1 MYLGRV
7 IGKRTIERGLIIF
20 CLMNFNHFSQLREV
34 ISEKHEVLASLQ
46 GFQDSLAAIQAE
58 NNSLKSSLRV
68 SSGMPANKMG
78 DVHTWEG
85 RRNRIY

>member
-1 MYLGRV
+1 M
-7 IGKRTIERGLIIF
+7 
-20 CLMNFNHFSQLREV
+20 

-58 NNSLKSSLRV
+58 NDSLKSSLRV
-68 SSGMPANKMG
+68 SAGMPANKMG

-85 RRNRIY
+85 IIRLASQENRP